1 MNKQELVNNGWKPE
15 NCKIGTLFFK
25 DGFFCRFR
33 NNGNVFVFSAND
45 DMNPLGEAET
55 LDDIFELQKL
65 SFKND
70 VTFYKNKYEA
80 AKKYY
85 EAMYNEKYEDTS
97 DIEEH
102 EDEKKSEG
110 SNVPSTIDE
119 AISQLDKELS
129 NEDKE
134 YLLKN
139 GPLSVHD
146 SLGRYIRN
154 EWGLW
159 GDNYKLKKELQDKG
173 FEHPDDM
180 SNHILEEFIK
190 HLTSM

>member
-1 MNKQELVNNGWKPE
+1 MNKQELVDNGWKPE

-33 NNGNVFVFSAND
+33 NNGNVFVFSAKD

-70 VTFYKNKYEA
+70 VTFYKNK
-80 AKKYY
+80 
-85 EAMYNEKYEDTS
+85 
-97 DIEEH
+97 
-102 EDEKKSEG
+102 
-110 SNVPSTIDE
+110 
-119 AISQLDKELS
+119 
-129 NEDKE
+129 KE

>member
-1 MNKQELVNNGWKPE
+1 
-15 NCKIGTLFFK
+15 
-25 DGFFCRFR
+25 
-33 NNGNVFVFSAND
+33 
-45 DMNPLGEAET
+45 
-55 LDDIFELQKL
+55 
-65 SFKND
+65 
-70 VTFYKNKYEA
+70 
-80 AKKYY
+80 
-85 EAMYNEKYEDTS
+85 MYNEKYEDTS

-102 EDEKKSEG
+102 EDEKESEG

-129 NEDKE
+129 IEDKE

-159 GDNYKLKKELQDKG
+159 GDNSKLKKELQDKG

-180 SNHILEEFIK
+180 SNHILEKFIK
-190 HLTSM
+190 HLISM